1 MHKTRPCGADGREV
15 GELNFHLIW
24 QGYRMTLQ
32 EGRLKPSSSTEK
44 TEAASSMGSDSR
56 PGAHYAHLYSLQLAA
71 PAPACPHCSLTQGL
85 LIAPTYE

>member
-1 MHKTRPCGADGREV
+1 MRAWERGISREAEGGLLRQERSERVHKTRPCGADGREV
-15 GELNFHLIW
+15 GRGGAEFPPYW

-56 PGAHYAHLYSLQLAA
+56 PGAH
-71 PAPACPHCSLTQGL
+71 
-85 LIAPTYE
+85 